1 MEAML
6 AQLTTALE
14 PTRQRLLNHPVYATV
29 CDLDGLRDLTTYHAF
44 AVWDFMSLLKALQ
57 RNLTSVAVPW
67 VPVGAGSTR
76 YLINEIVT
84 GEESDEA
91 PEWLGLTDSHISHYE
106 LYRIA
111 MQQLGADTD
120 PIDQFLAKLA
130 AGLSVQQ
137 ALRETDVPEG
147 VRQFVQFTF
156 DVIATE
162 KPHILAS
169 VFTFG
174 REDLIPDMFLNLVR
188 SLDADA
194 PDQLRTFRYYLE
206 RHIEVDGD
214 HHSHLAMQMVMALCA
229 NDATRWQEATDW
241 AIQSMEARIGLW
253 DAVCE
258 RVAVAN

>member
-1 MEAML
+1 ML
-6 AQLTTALE
+6 AQLTTAME

-29 CDLDGLRDLTTYHAF
+29 RDLDGLRDLTTYHAF

-57 RNLTSVAVPW
+57 RNLTCVSVPW
-67 VPVGAGSTR
+67 MPVGASSTR

-84 GEESDEA
+84 GEESDVA
-91 PEWLGLTDSHISHYE
+91 PEWLGVSDSHISHYE

-111 MQQLGADTD
+111 MQQLGADTSPVD
-120 PIDQFLAKLA
+120 QLVASVKAGTPI
-130 AGLSVQQ
+130 QQ

-156 DVIATE
+156 DVIASG
-162 KPHILAS
+162 KPHIMAS

-174 REDLIPDMFLNLVR
+174 REDLIPDMFLNLVQA
-188 SLDADA
+188 LDADA
-194 PDQLRTFRYYLE
+194 PQQLRTFRYYLE

-214 HHSHLAMQMVMALCA
+214 HHSHLAMQMVSELCA
-229 NDATRWQEATDW
+229 DDASRWQEATDW
-241 AIQSMEARIGLW
+241 AIRGLEARISLW

-258 RVAVAN
+258 RVAVLN